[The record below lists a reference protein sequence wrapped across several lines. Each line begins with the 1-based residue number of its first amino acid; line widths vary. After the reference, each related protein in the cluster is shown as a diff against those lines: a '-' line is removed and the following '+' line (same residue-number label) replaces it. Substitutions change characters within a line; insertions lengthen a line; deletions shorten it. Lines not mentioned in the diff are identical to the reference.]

1 MCGGVYWSRRGHGPL
16 PSPVYLYSQVLLIL
30 FFLNGWGEG
39 RGKVGKEVRY
49 VRKYYCSNKNL
60 YFILNSSENPYLR
73 TSSKY
78 SDGVIALHPNNV
90 TRDNIVIKII
100 LYI

>member
-1 MCGGVYWSRRGHGPL
+1 MGGFIGLGGAWATTL
-16 PSPVYLYSQVLLIL
+16 PCILIL
-30 FFLNGWGEG
+30 TGALNFIFFEWMGEG
-39 RGKVGKEVRY
+39 RRKVGKEVRY
-49 VRKYYCSNKNL
+49 IRKYYCSNKNL

>member
-30 FFLNGWGEG
+30 FFFEWM